1 MMSTGNLILVL
12 VLGGVFLIVVI
23 WALFFWQRYMKMYNS
38 SSDDD
43 DDGNLEAGNGDN
55 HRRRHSR
62 QRVSLIRTIS
72 CSNNQNDTRN
82 YNTDIPLSNLRNGHD
97 EGLNGEDSSNNL
109 LPENTQISSLSNGP
123 PSYHDLR
130 GSFLNVNENEDPPS
144 YNDVQLPSS

>member
-38 SSDDD
+38 SDDN
-43 DDGNLEAGNGDN
+43 DDGNLEAGNDDN